1 MPSALEAPR
10 VSRNATT
17 ARSGIRRCAG
27 GGLALLALLAVPTGA
42 EADTIAYSCVDGRG
56 DICLIDPD
64 SGGPTNL
71 TQSSEKDDQWP
82 AWSPDGSQIAFRANY
97 SAAGDSD
104 IFTLNASDPAP
115 VSGINVTQTT
125 DRNEEFGPPSWS
137 GDGSR
142 LTFAANYHAGGDT
155 DVFVSPAAGTSTPL
169 PIGATSGYENHPVF
183 SPDGTRIAYDK
194 GSAIYVA
201 NADGTGTPAALA
213 GGGGT
218 MPSWSPDGTRIAFNA
233 DNVVRVM
240 KADGTGQPVDMTF
253 PGGDADTPAWS
264 ADSTRLA
271 WTGRPSTSDPTTVH
285 VAPADGSSVG
295 VDIPMPA
302 GVIVP
307 HNPSFSP
314 DGSRVAFDAYV
325 SGPGDIY
332 VAPADGSATARAI
345 TGAGTGDVQAVW
357 KPDPSTTTP
366 PTTTP
371 PTTTTTPPTT
381 TPQTPVTVSFAS
393 YSKPKINAGF
403 VRIVWVDCS
412 AGPTA
417 NAIAAGCDFSGEVK
431 SSGKTMKL
439 PGSRAKPKPRKI
451 MFAKG
456 SAHVADGQGADLP
469 LKLTKAGRK
478 LVKPGAKLKLKVSV
492 TLSRPD
498 TETTTDTRTLKL
510 KIPRRH

>member
-1 MPSALEAPR
+1 
-10 VSRNATT
+10 
-17 ARSGIRRCAG
+17 
-27 GGLALLALLAVPTGA
+27 
-42 EADTIAYSCVDGRG
+42 
-56 DICLIDPD
+56 
-64 SGGPTNL
+64 
-71 TQSSEKDDQWP
+71 
-82 AWSPDGSQIAFRANY
+82 
-97 SAAGDSD
+97 
-104 IFTLNASDPAP
+104 
-115 VSGINVTQTT
+115 
-125 DRNEEFGPPSWS
+125 
-137 GDGSR
+137 
-142 LTFAANYHAGGDT
+142 
-155 DVFVSPAAGTSTPL
+155 
-169 PIGATSGYENHPVF
+169 
-183 SPDGTRIAYDK
+183 
-194 GSAIYVA
+194 
-201 NADGTGTPAALA
+201 
-213 GGGGT
+213 
-218 MPSWSPDGTRIAFNA
+218 
-233 DNVVRVM
+233 
-240 KADGTGQPVDMTF
+240 
-253 PGGDADTPAWS
+253 
-264 ADSTRLA
+264 
-271 WTGRPSTSDPTTVH
+271 
-285 VAPADGSSVG
+285 
-295 VDIPMPA
+295 MPA

-345 TGAGTGDVQAVW
+345 TGAGAGDVQAVW